1 MQAFAAKKKM
11 EAQQK
16 ELISIIGMVYGKD
29 GLQEFREM
37 RQQIAKERSNT
48 VYRQQEAKEQIIAG
62 LIALFGVVVVVGTTI
77 FIAGADNGK

>member
-1 MQAFAAKKKM
+1 M

-62 LIALFGVVVVVGTTI
+62 LIALFGVVVVVGTTV
-77 FIAGADNGK
+77 FIAGANNGK

>member
-1 MQAFAAKKKM
+1 M

-16 ELISIIGMVYGKD
+16 EQISIIGMVYGKD

-62 LIALFGVVVVVGTTI
+62 LIALFGVVVVVGTTV
-77 FIAGADNGK
+77 FIAGANNGK